1 MADRGEEDD
10 PPQTAEGGD
19 GDGEGASGGGKKG
32 RYRRDKPW
40 VSGAAF
46 LLRRRLFSSGPN
58 PRPPRRSRVRSV
70 SPPLTSPASFALAP
84 QDHAGIDH
92 WKVDP
97 FTKEDNP
104 DGLLD
109 ESSFATLFPKYR
121 EKYLREVWPS
131 VTRALKECGIA
142 CELNLVEGS
151 MTVRTTRKTFDP
163 YIIIKSRDLI
173 KLLSRSVPAPQ
184 ALKILSDDVQC
195 DVIKI
200 GGMVRNKERYVKRRQ
215 RLIGPNGST
224 LKAIEMLTGCY
235 VLVQGNTVSCMGG
248 WKGLK
253 TVRKI
258 IEDCMKNMHPI
269 YHIKELMIKRELAKD
284 PALASQ
290 SWDRFLPKFK
300 KKNVKRKK
308 PSKIGKGKKDQV
320 FPPAPVPSKLDQQI
334 ESGEY
339 FLSQEAKRR
348 RAAAAKLEKQKEAV
362 SASQKKRNEAF
373 IAPKEDA
380 GDGGDGGG
388 EKKKR
393 KSEVGNEDVAAM
405 AASLKAKSKS
415 KKDGDEKKRAGK
427 SDGDEFIMKA
437 KKRKS
442 GDGEE
447 KKSKRAR

>member
-1 MADRGEEDD
+1 M
-10 PPQTAEGGD
+10 
-19 GDGEGASGGGKKG
+19 GACAP
-32 RYRRDKPW
+32 RVPHFPRLARRP
-40 VSGAAF
+40 F
-46 LLRRRLFSSGPN
+46 LSKLTPD
-58 PRPPRRSRVRSV
+58 PRP
-70 SPPLTSPASFALAP
+70 AP
-84 QDHAGIDH
+84 QDHDGIDH
-92 WKVDP
+92 WKVEP

-104 DGLLD
+104 GGLLD

-131 VTRALKECGIA
+131 ITRALKEVGVA

-151 MTVRTTRKTFDP
+151 MTVRTTRKTYDP
-163 YIIIKSRDLI
+163 YIIIKARDLI

-184 ALKILSDDVQC
+184 ALKILQDDVQC
-195 DVIKI
+195 DVVKI
-200 GGMVRNKERYVKRRQ
+200 GGLVRNKERYVKRRQ
-215 RLIGPNGST
+215 RLMGPNGST

-235 VLVQGNTVSCMGG
+235 VLVQGNTVACMGG

-258 IEDCMKNMHPI
+258 IEDCMRNMHPI

-284 PALASQ
+284 PALANQ

-320 FPPAPVPSKLDQQI
+320 FPPAPTPSKIDKQI

-348 RAAAAKLEKQKEAV
+348 RAAQEKLEKQKEALSK
-362 SASQKKRNEAF
+362 SAKRRQEAF
-373 IAPKEDA
+373 VAPKEDA
-380 GDGGDGGG
+380 P
-388 EKKKR
+388 
-393 KSEVGNEDVAAM
+393 
-405 AASLKAKSKS
+405 
-415 KKDGDEKKRAGK
+415 
-427 SDGDEFIMKA
+427 
-437 KKRKS
+437 

-447 KKSKRAR
+447 KKKKKRASEVAADDVAAMTASLKAKGKAKEDGAKRKKKEDAASFVMGEGEPKKKKKKRDD

>member
-1 MADRGEEDD
+1 MPATPVRVPLAEARRGA
-10 PPQTAEGGD
+10 TVATSRGCVR
-19 GDGEGASGGGKKG
+19 A
-32 RYRRDKPW
+32 
-40 VSGAAF
+40 
-46 LLRRRLFSSGPN
+46 
-58 PRPPRRSRVRSV
+58 PRPAFPRLARRPFLSK
-70 SPPLTSPASFALAP
+70 LTPDPRPAP
-84 QDHAGIDH
+84 QDHDGIDH
-92 WKVDP
+92 WKVEP

-104 DGLLD
+104 GGLLD

-131 VTRALKECGIA
+131 ITRALKEVGVA

-151 MTVRTTRKTFDP
+151 MTVRTTRKTYDP
-163 YIIIKSRDLI
+163 YIIIKARDLI

-184 ALKILSDDVQC
+184 ALKILQDDVQC
-195 DVIKI
+195 DVVKI
-200 GGMVRNKERYVKRRQ
+200 GGLVRNKERYVKRRQ
-215 RLIGPNGST
+215 RLMGPNGST

-235 VLVQGNTVSCMGG
+235 VLVQGNTVACMGG

-258 IEDCMKNMHPI
+258 IEDCMRNMHPI

-284 PALASQ
+284 PALANQ

-320 FPPAPVPSKLDQQI
+320 FPPAPTPSKIDKQI

-348 RAAAAKLEKQKEAV
+348 RAAQEKLEKQKEALSK
-362 SASQKKRNEAF
+362 SAKRRQEAF
-373 IAPKEDA
+373 VAPKEDA
-380 GDGGDGGG
+380 P
-388 EKKKR
+388 
-393 KSEVGNEDVAAM
+393 
-405 AASLKAKSKS
+405 
-415 KKDGDEKKRAGK
+415 
-427 SDGDEFIMKA
+427 
-437 KKRKS
+437 

-447 KKSKRAR
+447 KKKKKRASEVAADDVAAMTASLKAKGKAKEDGAKRKKKEDAASFVMGEGEPKKKKKKRDD

>member
-1 MADRGEEDD
+1 V
-10 PPQTAEGGD
+10 
-19 GDGEGASGGGKKG
+19 GACAP
-32 RYRRDKPW
+32 RVPHFPRHARRP
-40 VSGAAF
+40 F
-46 LLRRRLFSSGPN
+46 LSELTPN
-58 PRPPRRSRVRSV
+58 PRP
-70 SPPLTSPASFALAP
+70 AP
-84 QDHAGIDH
+84 QDHDGIDH
-92 WKVDP
+92 WKVEP
-97 FTKEDNP
+97 FTKDDNP
-104 DGLLD
+104 GGLLD

-131 VTRALKECGIA
+131 ITRALKEVGVA

-151 MTVRTTRKTFDP
+151 MTVRTTRKTYDP
-163 YIIIKSRDLI
+163 YIIIKARDLI

-184 ALKILSDDVQC
+184 ALKILQDDVQC
-195 DVIKI
+195 DVVKI
-200 GGMVRNKERYVKRRQ
+200 GGLVRNKERYVKRRQ
-215 RLIGPNGST
+215 RLMGPNGST

-258 IEDCMKNMHPI
+258 IEDCMRNMHPI

-284 PALASQ
+284 PALANQ

-320 FPPAPVPSKLDQQI
+320 FPPAPTPSKIDKQI

-348 RAAAAKLEKQKEAV
+348 RAAQEKLEKQKEALSK
-362 SASQKKRNEAF
+362 SAKRRQEAF
-373 IAPKEDA
+373 VAPKEDA
-380 GDGGDGGG
+380 P
-388 EKKKR
+388 
-393 KSEVGNEDVAAM
+393 
-405 AASLKAKSKS
+405 
-415 KKDGDEKKRAGK
+415 
-427 SDGDEFIMKA
+427 
-437 KKRKS
+437 

-447 KKSKRAR
+447 KKKKKRASEVGADDVAAMTASLKAKGKASKEEGAKRKKKEDAASFVMGEGEPKKKKKKRDD

>member
-1 MADRGEEDD
+1 M
-10 PPQTAEGGD
+10 
-19 GDGEGASGGGKKG
+19 GACAP
-32 RYRRDKPW
+32 RVPNYPRHARRP
-40 VSGAAF
+40 F
-46 LLRRRLFSSGPN
+46 LSELTPN
-58 PRPPRRSRVRSV
+58 PRP
-70 SPPLTSPASFALAP
+70 AP
-84 QDHAGIDH
+84 QDHDGIDH
-92 WKVDP
+92 WKVEP

-104 DGLLD
+104 GGLLD

-131 VTRALKECGIA
+131 ITRALKEVGVA

-151 MTVRTTRKTFDP
+151 MTVRTTRKTYDP
-163 YIIIKSRDLI
+163 YIIIKARDLI

-184 ALKILSDDVQC
+184 ALKILQDDVQC
-195 DVIKI
+195 DVVKI
-200 GGMVRNKERYVKRRQ
+200 GGLVRNKERYVKRRQ
-215 RLIGPNGST
+215 RLMGPNGST

-235 VLVQGNTVSCMGG
+235 VLVQGNTVACMGG

-258 IEDCMKNMHPI
+258 IEDCMRNMHPI

-284 PALASQ
+284 PALANQ

-320 FPPAPVPSKLDQQI
+320 FPPAPTPSKIDKQI

-348 RAAAAKLEKQKEAV
+348 RAAQEKLEKQKEALSK
-362 SASQKKRNEAF
+362 SAKRRQEAF
-373 IAPKEDA
+373 VAPKEDA
-380 GDGGDGGG
+380 P
-388 EKKKR
+388 
-393 KSEVGNEDVAAM
+393 
-405 AASLKAKSKS
+405 
-415 KKDGDEKKRAGK
+415 
-427 SDGDEFIMKA
+427 
-437 KKRKS
+437 

-447 KKSKRAR
+447 KKKKKRASEVGADDVAAMTASLKAKGKAKEDGAKRKKKEDAASFVMGEGEPKKKKKKRDD

>member
-1 MADRGEEDD
+1 M
-10 PPQTAEGGD
+10 
-19 GDGEGASGGGKKG
+19 GACAP
-32 RYRRDKPW
+32 RVPHFPRLARRP
-40 VSGAAF
+40 F
-46 LLRRRLFSSGPN
+46 LSKLTPD
-58 PRPPRRSRVRSV
+58 PRP
-70 SPPLTSPASFALAP
+70 AP
-84 QDHAGIDH
+84 QDHDGIDH
-92 WKVDP
+92 WKVEP

-104 DGLLD
+104 GGLLD

-131 VTRALKECGIA
+131 ITRALKEVGVA

-151 MTVRTTRKTFDP
+151 MTVRTTRKTYDP
-163 YIIIKSRDLI
+163 YIIIKARDLI

-184 ALKILSDDVQC
+184 ALKILQDDVQC
-195 DVIKI
+195 DVVKI
-200 GGMVRNKERYVKRRQ
+200 GGLVRNKERYVKRRQ
-215 RLIGPNGST
+215 RLMGPNGST

-235 VLVQGNTVSCMGG
+235 VLVQGNTVACMGG

-258 IEDCMKNMHPI
+258 IEDCMRNMHPI

-284 PALASQ
+284 PALANQ

-320 FPPAPVPSKLDQQI
+320 FPPAPTPSKIDKQI

-348 RAAAAKLEKQKEAV
+348 RAAQEKLEKQKEALSK
-362 SASQKKRNEAF
+362 SAKRRQEAF
-373 IAPKEDA
+373 VAPKEDA
-380 GDGGDGGG
+380 P
-388 EKKKR
+388 
-393 KSEVGNEDVAAM
+393 
-405 AASLKAKSKS
+405 
-415 KKDGDEKKRAGK
+415 
-427 SDGDEFIMKA
+427 
-437 KKRKS
+437 

-447 KKSKRAR
+447 KKKKKRASEVGADDVAARTASLKAKGKAKEEGAKRKKKEDAASFVMGEGEPKKKKKKRDD